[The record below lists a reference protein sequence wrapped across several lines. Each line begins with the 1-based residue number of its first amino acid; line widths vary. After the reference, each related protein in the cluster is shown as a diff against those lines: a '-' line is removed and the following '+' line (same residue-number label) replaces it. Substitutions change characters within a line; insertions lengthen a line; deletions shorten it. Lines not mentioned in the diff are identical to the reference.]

1 MIPPQIY
8 GLLGFP
14 VKHSFSP
21 AMHNAAFKELKMH
34 AEYRLFEVKPEEL
47 EGFLLG
53 DILVKDIH
61 GNCAYSNDILGFNVT
76 IPHKIKAKEILSE
89 AFPSRAE
96 KELSHNI
103 EVAGAINAVKRV
115 GLKLKYRN
123 TDVPGFSRSLKQDLR
138 FNSKGKNVL
147 IIGCGG
153 AGRAAIASLSWKGA
167 YTKKIYV
174 YESNRDA
181 AMAARRHFSQFHF
194 IKKPLEFISIEQL
207 SNTLKQCQ
215 LLVNASPVGM
225 HEGDI
230 SPVKK
235 EFLAKNK
242 ELSVYDVVYNRQ
254 TQLITD
260 AKALGYPAV
269 GGLGMLL
276 YQGVMSF
283 EYWTGKKAP
292 EAVMKDAL
300 EKEIL
305 KCRK

>member
-1 MIPPQIY
+1 MIPPKIY

-21 AMHNAAFKELKMH
+21 AMHNAAFKALKIH
-34 AEYRLFEVKPEEL
+34 AEYRLFEVKPEDL
-47 EGFLLG
+47 QGFLLG

-61 GNCAYSNDILGFNVT
+61 GNSTFSNDILGFNIT
-76 IPHKIKAKEILSE
+76 IPHKVKAKEILSE
-89 AFPSRAE
+89 AFPSHGE
-96 KELSHNI
+96 KELFHNI
-103 EVAGAINAVKRV
+103 EVSGAINTVKRV
-115 GLKLKYRN
+115 GPKLKYRN

-138 FNSKGKNVL
+138 FNSKGKSVL
-147 IIGCGG
+147 LIGCGG

-174 YESNRDA
+174 YESDRDVVRS
-181 AMAARRHFSQFHF
+181 ARNHFLQFPF
-194 IKKPLEFISIEQL
+194 MKKILEFISVEQI
-207 SNTLKQCQ
+207 SNTLKECH
-215 LLVNASPVGM
+215 LLVNASPLGM
-225 HEGDI
+225 HEGDV
-230 SPVKK
+230 SPVKR
-235 EFLAKNK
+235 ELLARNK

-260 AKALGYPAV
+260 AKSLGYPAAS
-269 GGLGMLL
+269 GLGMLL
-276 YQGVMSF
+276 YQGIMSF

-292 EAVMKDAL
+292 EAIMKDAL